1 MRYIITHTDSSDA
14 SKPVRLVTYAAELAD
29 SPEQAIR
36 QFTGKHPDHDILDV
50 TDAPDERAALMRY
63 GMGAWTDEERE
74 DHRAKLHESYAVAER
89 ERDDAKQVVSTYEP
103 EEFAAAVAYLDRRA
117 AEQTPNLEGVH
128 VGDLFY
134 VSWGYEQTNYNFFQ
148 VVGLRGKHTIIVR
161 ENERLRAPYG
171 FMCGL
176 SRPIRNRFDGEERYT
191 VRTRI
196 DEHTGELRINAP
208 KDYGSLRPCKDGQ
221 CFDYT
226 SYA

>member
-1 MRYIITHTDSSDA
+1 MRYIIAYRDRPEEGKHIY
-14 SKPVRLVTYAAELAD
+14 LVTYAAEIAD
-29 SPEQAIR
+29 SAEQAVD
-36 QFTGKHPDHDILDV
+36 QFSAKHPDKLV
-50 TDAPDERAALMRY
+50 LSTERVDDRSEAFMRY

-74 DHRAKLHESYAVAER
+74 DHRAKLREDNAVAAQER
-89 ERDDAKQVVSTYEP
+89 KEAEEIVTTFEP
-103 EEFAAAVAYLDRRA
+103 DEFAAVVAHEDRRA
-117 AEQTPNLEGVH
+117 TEKTQNLEGVH

-196 DEHTGELRINAP
+196 DERTGELRINAP